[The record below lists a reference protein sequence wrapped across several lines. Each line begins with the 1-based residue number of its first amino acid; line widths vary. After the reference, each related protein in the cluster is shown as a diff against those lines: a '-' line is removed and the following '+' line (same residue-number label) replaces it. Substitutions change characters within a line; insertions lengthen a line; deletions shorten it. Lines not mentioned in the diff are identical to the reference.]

1 WVDANYKS
9 FDFSIFLQGA
19 GKRDIWGSGQLAIPG
34 YYAKEG
40 AMPQAIAGDFRKE
53 DRTDAFYPRA
63 WNNGGD
69 NTGFNKNRQSKYLLD
84 MSYLKIKNITVGYSL
99 PKHIVERINLNR
111 ARFYVSIEDWFT
123 FDNLRGLPLDPEAIS
138 GYSMLGSNY
147 NLGRTGTS
155 TPPFKS
161 ASLGVQVSL

>member
-1 WVDANYKS
+1 
-9 FDFSIFLQGA
+9 
-19 GKRDIWGSGQLAIPG
+19 
-34 YYAKEG
+34 G
-40 AMPQAIAGDFRKE
+40 AMPQAIAGGLWKE
-53 DRTDAFYPRA
+53 DRTDAFYTRA
-63 WNNGGD
+63 WNNGGA
-69 NTGFNKNRQSKYLLD
+69 NTGFIMKRQSKYILD

-99 PKHIVERINLNR
+99 QKHIVERIILKR
-111 ARFYVSIEDWFT
+111 ARFHVSIEDWFT
-123 FDNLRGLPLDPEAIS
+123 FDNLRGLPIDPEAIS